1 MSRPNRNGHLP
12 NLAFMRIFLLC
23 SAFLLAAYAVCG
35 QNPDSLGTFEN
46 PIVVIDCDSVKY
58 FVGKV
63 IAIVGPVIKVKK
75 TQGKDGAMSYL
86 DIFKAYPSNPFS
98 VVIYREALAFFDP
111 VEQFENK
118 KVRIKGK
125 VTTYQDKRTGTDRYS
140 ITLRKPAQIEI
151 IEP

>member
-1 MSRPNRNGHLP
+1 
-12 NLAFMRIFLLC
+12 MRIFLLC

-63 IAIVGPVIKVKK
+63 IAIVGPVAQVKK
-75 TQGKDGAMSYL
+75 SQGQDGKMGFL
-86 DIFKAYPSNPFS
+86 NLFKAYPENPFS
-98 VVIYREALAFFDP
+98 VVIYRQYLAFFEP
-111 VEQFENK
+111 LEQYDGK

-125 VTTYQDKRTGTDRYS
+125 VTTYQEKRTGTDRYS